1 MPPAEREE
9 PNFAVVNEYLDQTNN
24 RVDQDRRLAPMP
36 PLPPGPAPPLPPG
49 PPPQRRV
56 SVSDAE
62 SELHEARG
70 GALDSLVDMDQD
82 GDDAQE
88 GAN

>member
-1 MPPAEREE
+1 MKKKALHWRKQETKRQKVLSE
-9 PNFAVVNEYLDQTNN
+9 FYFHKFSFGKLH
-24 RVDQDRRLAPMP
+24 
-36 PLPPGPAPPLPPG
+36 
-49 PPPQRRV
+49 QRRV